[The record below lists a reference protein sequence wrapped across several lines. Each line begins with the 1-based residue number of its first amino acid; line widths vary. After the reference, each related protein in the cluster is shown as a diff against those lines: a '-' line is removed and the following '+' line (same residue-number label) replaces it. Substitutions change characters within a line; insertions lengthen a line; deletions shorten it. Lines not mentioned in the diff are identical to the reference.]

1 MLTMD
6 SMRVI
11 VTMWR
16 RFHQESLGGLMEF
29 LVYMLIGLVVF
40 MVTVTTETRGGTL
53 IFFVSS
59 LLLWPFIVLTILLP
73 NEKRGSK

>member
-1 MLTMD
+1 
-6 SMRVI
+6 
-11 VTMWR
+11 
-16 RFHQESLGGLMEF
+16 MEF
-29 LVYMLIGLVVF
+29 LAYMLIGLVVF

-73 NEKRGSK
+73 NEKRG